1 MKFNERL
8 RILRHDLGL
17 TQTDLSKKLGVGRT
31 TISEYEKGKIVPKKD
46 GLIKLANIFGV
57 SVEYLLGLTD
67 EELPLYNNEKENLNK
82 SIRVEDHIL
91 ACMSKIKHTDLDEY
105 NIIYKNRKL
114 NKNQLEL
121 MYEELRCCLIMFDR
135 ISKIEI

>member
-8 RILRHDLGL
+8 RTLRHDLGL

-46 GLIKLANIFGV
+46 GLIKLANSFGV
-57 SVEYLLGLTD
+57 SVEYLLGFTD
-67 EELPLYNNEKENLNK
+67 EENINK
-82 SIRVEDHIL
+82 SMRVEEHIL

-105 NIIYKNRKL
+105 NIIYKNRNL

>member
-17 TQTDLSKKLGVGRT
+17 TQTDLSKQLGVGRT

-67 EELPLYNNEKENLNK
+67 EQLPKYTEENECVNK
-82 SIRVEDHIL
+82 PIRVEDHIL
-91 ACMSKIKHTDLDEY
+91 ACMGKIKNVKLDETT
-105 NIIYKNRKL
+105 IIYKNRTL

-135 ISKIEI
+135 ISKMQF

>member
-1 MKFNERL
+1 M
-8 RILRHDLGL
+8 
-17 TQTDLSKKLGVGRT
+17 
-31 TISEYEKGKIVPKKD
+31 
-46 GLIKLANIFGV
+46 
-57 SVEYLLGLTD
+57 
-67 EELPLYNNEKENLNK
+67 
-82 SIRVEDHIL
+82 RVEEHIL

-105 NIIYKNRKL
+105 NIIYKNRNL